1 MYQSILLI
9 ASIIWFCSAPA
20 FAATIETRGSAVISN
35 GDIGSA
41 RLVAYQNALRQA
53 SMMQNAKVSST
64 YATQVGS
71 SNIVDSIQVRS
82 SSHVSNANIIDEHIS
97 NGIITLLVSVTIED
111 NPGGC
116 DQDNNNSF
124 RKKVAAVYFPLLDTA
139 QVGTNDYYGFQRG
152 IPTEL
157 LQRLSAS
164 GNFLVRDAS
173 NQSLHQDPLN
183 ATSIA
188 SNGNMIRPI
197 VNTLQDN
204 LGVQYVISGVIR
216 DLGHALPPGFRLTRN
231 FNLSHTE
238 WSPLGI
244 SFKPSWRA
252 IENELGLKWQPNL
265 RNIEVEFFI
274 HDAYTGELLA
284 RHRHAKAVKG
294 YVKPDQPI
302 RFGTYA
308 FYNDPY
314 GQAFSEV
321 LDREA
326 DAIKQLLACREFSV
340 KILGED
346 EKHLYIDMG
355 RDTLIKKGD
364 TITLYKSG
372 RQGPVFGVDGG
383 SYQFSEPS
391 VTANVIR
398 VYAGYSAIQLKEKQS
413 PIIFQAG
420 EYVSVN

>member
-1 MYQSILLI
+1 MRHLIFIITGLLCL
-9 ASIIWFCSAPA
+9 CSTAA
-20 FAATIETRGSAVISN
+20 FTANIEARGSAVISN

-53 SMMQNAKVSST
+53 SMMQNAKVNST

-82 SSHVSNANIIDEHIS
+82 SSHLTNANIVDEHIS

-111 NPGGC
+111 SQGGC
-116 DQDNNNSF
+116 GEHNNNSF
-124 RKKVAAVYFPLLDTA
+124 RKKVAAVYFPLLDAA

-164 GNFLVRDAS
+164 GDFLVRDAS

-204 LGVQYVISGVIR
+204 LGIQYVISGVIR
-216 DLGHALPPGFRLTRN
+216 DLGHELPPGFRLTRN
-231 FNLSHTE
+231 FKLLNTE
-238 WSPLGI
+238 WSPPGI
-244 SFKPSWRA
+244 SFKPSWQA
-252 IENELGLKWQPNL
+252 IENELGLKWQPNE
-265 RNIEVEFFI
+265 RNIEIEFFI

-284 RHRHAKAVKG
+284 RHRHAKIVKG
-294 YVKPDQPI
+294 YIKPDQPT

-321 LDREA
+321 LNKEV

-340 KILGED
+340 KVLGED
-346 EKHLYIDMG
+346 KKHLYIDMG
-355 RDTLIKKGD
+355 KDTLIKKGD

-398 VYAGYSAIQLKEKQS
+398 VYAGYSAVQVKEKQS
-413 PIIFQAG
+413 PILFQAG
-420 EYVSVN
+420 EYISVN